1 MDDLYY
7 PEKRDRY
14 YKQAHHI
21 KQLMRKLQTTDDT
34 GDIYDLYEEI
44 VLNVAE
50 LAEIKFE
57 DLDEYKSHMKKMLTD
72 ICERGN

>member
-34 GDIYDLYEEI
+34 GDVYDLYEEI